1 MSQQNWNVR
10 DNPEQSRFEVVLDEG
25 IALAQYRRRGDVL
38 QIVHTEVPPALEGRG
53 IASALMAAA
62 VAQARE
68 RGLKIQPSCSYADAY
83 MQRHPEAQDLLA

>member
-1 MSQQNWNVR
+1 
-10 DNPEQSRFEVVLDEG
+10 
-25 IALAQYRRRGDVL
+25 
-38 QIVHTEVPPALEGRG
+38 
-53 IASALMAAA
+53 MAAA